1 MTESRH
7 LPGRPD
13 RVMLSLVFWLPLFA
27 LNPVRAEPSVLAL
40 SPSLSVELTLG
51 PKITMGI
58 SFDFRFSVLT
68 EDPRCYNYDKQRGLG
83 GFAQVTWINF
93 SGWRVAGGLHGGGFP
108 PTVAGVDAEFGLS
121 YRTRVGPGTTSLLG
135 LQLGVTPLFN
145 PVLLLPQL
153 ELPFRVILPI
163 QVPSQ
168 PAEFLFGSGVRYP
181 GTFQPRGASQ
191 CYDIIAGITARHS
204 VRA

>member
-1 MTESRH
+1 
-7 LPGRPD
+7 
-13 RVMLSLVFWLPLFA
+13 MLSLILGLSLFTEN
-27 LNPVRAEPSVLAL
+27 LVRAEPSVLAL

-68 EDPRCYNYDKQRGLG
+68 EDPRCYSYDTQRGLG
-83 GFAQVTWINF
+83 GFAQVTWIHF

-121 YRTRVGPGTTSLLG
+121 YRTKVGPGTTSLFG

-153 ELPFRVILPI
+153 ELPFRAILPI

-168 PAEFLFGSGVRYP
+168 PAEFLFGSGVRFP
-181 GTFQPRGASQ
+181 GTFQPRGASL
-191 CYDIIAGITARHS
+191 CSFSIAGIAAPPSTQA
-204 VRA
+204 